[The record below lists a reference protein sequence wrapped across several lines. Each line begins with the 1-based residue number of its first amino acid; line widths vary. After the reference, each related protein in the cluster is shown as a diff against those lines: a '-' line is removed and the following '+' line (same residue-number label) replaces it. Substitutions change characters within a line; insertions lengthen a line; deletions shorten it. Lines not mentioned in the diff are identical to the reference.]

1 MSVLRRL
8 VEWQKDQAK
17 KARIE
22 RYMVLPF
29 PVLREISRIL
39 PKNEEELLGI
49 KGIGRVKVRKYGS
62 DILNIVSGRDLNR
75 NLNYNSN
82 NFYKGSQG
90 QIFDEFNHVNEMLEH
105 KVNKFLNSP
114 KNKNLNLKA
123 GQLEL
128 KNLANISKNN
138 KEVLNI
144 NKETG
149 EILEEKSKQMSVSE
163 FLTQLNQILN
173 SYFVKV
179 KLIGEIIGFK
189 RNQNGHAYFE
199 LKDEQSVVRVSIF
212 KNAYDL
218 SALEL
223 RDGMEVLITGKPE
236 YHKKYG
242 FSFIGEFVELAGEG
256 ALKKAYEDLK
266 NKLNKE
272 GLFDVSRKRKIPK
285 LPTKIG
291 LITSKSG
298 AAIGDFVTN
307 LGKYG
312 FEILFYH
319 SSVEGENATR
329 ELMRALNYFRNEDID
344 VLVVVRGGGSLESL
358 NAFNNENVV
367 RQIANFPVPVVVGV
381 GHEQDET
388 LSTLVTDVGVSTPT
402 AAARII
408 RESWDREIAKIDV
421 YKNVIFDKLENAIF
435 ENKTFLDEKTLVI
448 FGFFDNINDRYLK
461 YRDVIKNR
469 ILQIDRILMNYGLK
483 CEHFEKVFNYN
494 NPLNE
499 LRRGYSIVKDKNNA
513 IIKNIEQIKE
523 KDEINVL
530 LTNGSFS
537 ALVTKINKK

>member
-17 KARIE
+17 KAKIE

-39 PKNEEELLGI
+39 PRNEKELLNI
-49 KGIGRVKVRKYGS
+49 KGIGRVKARKYGS

-75 NLNYNSN
+75 NLSYNSN
-82 NFYKGSQG
+82 NFYQGSQG
-90 QIFDEFNHVNEMLEH
+90 QIFDEFNSVNEMLEE
-105 KVNKFLNSP
+105 KVNRFLNSSNDNDLTQQELFESKELILYP
-114 KNKNLNLKA
+114 KSNKK
-123 GQLEL
+123 EL
-128 KNLANISKNN
+128 SVDKK
-138 KEVLNI
+138 
-144 NKETG
+144 TG
-149 EILEEKSKQMSVSE
+149 EILGEVSNEMTVSE
-163 FLTQLNQILN
+163 FLSQLNQILN
-173 SYFVKV
+173 SYFAKV
-179 KLIGEIIGFK
+179 KLKGEIIGFK

-212 KNAYDL
+212 KNTYDL

-256 ALKKAYEDLK
+256 ALKKAYEELK
-266 NKLNKE
+266 NKLSKE
-272 GLFDVSRKRKIPK
+272 GLFDVNKKRNIPK

-298 AAIGDFVTN
+298 AAIGDFITN

-329 ELMRALNYFRNEDID
+329 ELLRALNYFRNEDID

-448 FGFFDNINDRYLK
+448 FGFFDNINDRYLR
-461 YRDVIKNR
+461 YRDVIKNV

-523 KDEINVL
+523 KNEIDVL
-530 LTNGSFS
+530 LANGSFR
-537 ALVTKINKK
+537 ALITKINKK